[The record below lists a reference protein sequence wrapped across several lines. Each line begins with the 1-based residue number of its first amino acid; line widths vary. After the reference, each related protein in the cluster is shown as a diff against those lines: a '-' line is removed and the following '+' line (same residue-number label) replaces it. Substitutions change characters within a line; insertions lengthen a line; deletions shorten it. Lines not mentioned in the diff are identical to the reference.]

1 MTIELS
7 KETQQSLQ
15 AYLAERG
22 LAEEAMSDVVD
33 EAVETF
39 LFRQVFREAH
49 ECNAEVDPENAEAA
63 IEEAVRDYRRGQTN
77 R

>member
-15 AYLAERG
+15 AYLAQKG
-22 LAEEAMSDVVD
+22 LDDDAMSAVVD
-33 EAVETF
+33 EAIETF
-39 LFRQVFREAH
+39 LFRQMFREAH
-49 ECNAEVDPENAEAA
+49 ERNAQVNVDEAQA
-63 IEEAVRDYRRGQTN
+63 DIEDAVDTYRRNQLS

>member
-7 KETQQSLQ
+7 KETRQSLQ

-22 LAEEAMSDVVD
+22 LAEEAMSEVVD

-39 LFRQVFREAH
+39 LFRQMFREAH
-49 ECNAEVDPENAEAA
+49 ERNAEVDPEKAEVA
-63 IEEAVRDYRRGQTN
+63 IEEAARDYRRGQVN